1 MNGERGVNVLDKG
14 SIRKLVSENYPLL
27 SILIGVVLVSFSIGP
42 YQNGDTRWE
51 YEAGMGVIKWGM
63 PYVNT
68 FGNIMNQPPL
78 GFYIEALFFK
88 VFGLSID
95 RGVALVTLFGLGCI
109 VLVYKIG
116 KDLYGKPTGL
126 FATVLFALT
135 PWELVLSR
143 SFLID
148 VQCLFFSLLCLFV
161 GILAIRKDSVKLFMV
176 SGAFFAAALLTKLFA
191 AFILIPL
198 LLLYVYYRPKNPRRI
213 LSQLVAFSL
222 PALLF
227 SFLWYQVISGQ
238 GMLSVFNHG
247 DFINHNSSEV
257 IPSYLFVVNFLVNY
271 GLGWFFIDAAILSL
285 LICLMQRSLFHK
297 LLVFDLICL
306 ATIISVVSVNTFLGV
321 VLSLKAPYT
330 DAFKFDYQSLP
341 FFSLLAASLAGK
353 SLSLFKS
360 AKSKVK
366 LNRLLFVLAALAGLI
381 LLGASILF
389 NMYYA
394 HMFSTWDYLL
404 FRVERNINLGY
415 SLFNPSPIGTY
426 SFLMGIQYL
435 GFAFVLSGLVW
446 ASRHKLGFLLR
457 LARR

>member
-1 MNGERGVNVLDKG
+1 MVKGDVNMLDKDG
-14 SIRKLVSENYPLL
+14 IRKLVSENYPLL

-42 YQNGDTRWE
+42 YQNGDTQWE
-51 YEAGMGVIKWGM
+51 YEAATGVIKWGM
-63 PYVNT
+63 PYVKT

-78 GFYIEALFFK
+78 GFYTEALFFK
-88 VFGLSID
+88 VFGSSID
-95 RGVALVTLFGLGCI
+95 TGVALVTLFGLGCI

-126 FATVLFALT
+126 FAAVLFALT
-135 PWELVLSR
+135 PWELILSR

-198 LLLYVYYRPKNPRRI
+198 LLFYVYYRPKNPRRI

-238 GMLSVFNHG
+238 GLLYIFHHN
-247 DFINHNSSEV
+247 DFTDLNINGV
-257 IPSYLFVVNFLVNY
+257 VPSYFFVVNFVVNY

-285 LICLMQRSLFHK
+285 FICLMQRSLFHK

-321 VLSLKAPYT
+321 VLNLKSPYLN
-330 DAFKFDYQSLP
+330 AIKFDYQSLP

-353 SLSLFKS
+353 SVSLFKS
-360 AKSKVK
+360 AKSRRK
-366 LNRLLFVLAALAGLI
+366 LSKLPFFLAALAGLV
-381 LLGASILF
+381 LLVASILF
-389 NMYYA
+389 NMYFA
-394 HMFSTWDYLL
+394 HAFSTWDYLL
-404 FRVERNINLGY
+404 FRVERNVNVGY
-415 SLFNPSPIGTY
+415 SLFNPSPIGKC
-426 SFLMGIQYL
+426 SFLMSLQYL

-446 ASRHKLGFLLR
+446 ASRHKLSFLLR
-457 LARR
+457 LAHR

>member
-1 MNGERGVNVLDKG
+1 MVKGGVNVLDKD

-27 SILIGVVLVSFSIGP
+27 SVLIGVVLVSFSIGP
-42 YQNGDTRWE
+42 YQNGDTQWE
-51 YEAGMGVIKWGM
+51 YEAAMGVIKWGM

-95 RGVALVTLFGLGCI
+95 TGVALVTLFGLGCI

-116 KDLYGKPTGL
+116 KDLYGKSTGL
-126 FATVLFALT
+126 FAAVLFALT

-161 GILAIRKDSVKLFMV
+161 GILAIRKDSVKLFVV
-176 SGAFFAAALLTKLFA
+176 SGAFFAAAFLTKLFA

-238 GMLSVFNHG
+238 GILSVFNHG

-321 VLSLKAPYT
+321 VLNLKAPYT

-426 SFLMGIQYL
+426 SFLMSLQYL

-446 ASRHKLGFLLR
+446 ASRHKLSFLLR

>member
-1 MNGERGVNVLDKG
+1 MLDKDG
-14 SIRKLVSENYPLL
+14 IRKLVSENYPLL

-42 YQNGDTRWE
+42 YQNGDTQWE
-51 YEAGMGVIKWGM
+51 YEAATGVIKWGM
-63 PYVNT
+63 PYVKT

-78 GFYIEALFFK
+78 GFYVEALFFK
-88 VFGLSID
+88 VFGSSID
-95 RGVALVTLFGLGCI
+95 TGVVLVTLFGLGCI

-126 FATVLFALT
+126 FAAVLFALT

-191 AFILIPL
+191 AFTLIPL
-198 LLLYVYYRPKNPRRI
+198 LLFYVYYRPKNPRRI

-227 SFLWYQVISGQ
+227 AFLWYQVISGQ
-238 GMLSVFNHG
+238 GLLYIFHHS
-247 DFINHNSSEV
+247 DFTDLNINGV
-257 IPSYLFVVNFLVNY
+257 VPSYFFVGTFLNDF
-271 GLGWFFIDAAILSL
+271 GLGFFFIIATVF
-285 LICLMQRSLFHK
+285 SLFICFLFRKHFSK
-297 LLVFDLICL
+297 ILIFDLICL

-321 VLSLKAPYT
+321 VLNLKSPYLN
-330 DAFKFDYQSLP
+330 AIKFDYQSLP

-360 AKSKVK
+360 AKSRRK
-366 LNRLLFVLAALAGLI
+366 LNKLPFFLAALAGLI
-381 LLGASILF
+381 LLVASILF
-389 NMYYA
+389 NMYFA
-394 HMFSTWDYLL
+394 HAFSTWDYLL
-404 FRVERNINLGY
+404 FRVERNINAGY
-415 SLFNPSPIGTY
+415 SLFNPSPIGKY
-426 SFLMGIQYL
+426 SFQMGLQYL
-435 GFAFVLSGLVW
+435 GFVFVLSGLVW
-446 ASRHKLGFLLR
+446 ASRHKLSFLLR